1 MNRREIWQAII
12 WFGLIIVMLGILG
25 KVYGQEAKPV
35 APEPRKEIALNAEQ
49 QKRVADLWKDA
60 ELAGAKLEAAQKE
73 VQNVQLQYSLALRQ
87 FMDDLDLSAKE
98 WEFDNAKRLFRR
110 KEKKQ

>member
-1 MNRREIWQAII
+1 MKRFSIVLLLCLAI
-12 WFGLIIVMLGILG
+12 GLAAVQHC
-25 KVYGQEAKPV
+25 YGQEKPKT
-35 APEPRKEIALNAEQ
+35 EQALTAEQ
-49 QKRVADLWKDA
+49 QKRVTDLWKDA

-73 VQNVQLQYSLALRQ
+73 VQNVQLQYNLALRQ